1 MEREPTDRS
10 GAPLSHRQRLFETV
24 RASKQLLLGPADF
37 APSRD
42 DFEVIGAFNPGAI
55 EVQGQVVL
63 LVRVAERPR
72 ETRPGFVALP
82 RFTAASELAVD
93 WVREEEVEFI
103 DPRVVQLLES
113 GCVRLTFVSHLRVVQ
128 LHGGPTGEGT
138 ATNGSAAIGRE
149 IRGQMVEGAAFVP
162 REPWEEFGV
171 EDPRITRIDQRFY
184 ITYVAVS
191 RHGAATALASTDD
204 FRRFTRHGII
214 FPPEN
219 KDVVLFPE
227 RLDNQHVALHR
238 PNGRTPFTAPE
249 MWIARSPDLI
259 SWGRHDPVFAEKA
272 GWESG
277 RVGAG
282 APPLRTPLGWLE
294 IYHGN
299 RRPTGPGEVGQYV
312 AAAIVLDADD
322 PRRVI
327 ARSIEPLFSPTE
339 PFEREGFVA
348 DVVFP
353 TGIVARGDSLM
364 VYYGASDTYT
374 AVTELPLRE
383 TLASLQPI

>member
-1 MEREPTDRS
+1 MERQPTDRS
-10 GAPLSHRQRLFETV
+10 SATFSQRQRLFETV
-24 RASKQLLLGPADF
+24 RASKKLLLQPADF

-42 DFEVIGAFNPGAI
+42 DFEVIGAFNPGAVEI
-55 EVQGQVVL
+55 QGQVVL

-82 RFTAASELAVD
+82 RFTAGSELAVD
-93 WVREEEVEFI
+93 WVRLEDVEFI

-113 GCVRLTFVSHLRVVQ
+113 GCVRLTFVSHLRVVT
-128 LHGGPTGEGT
+128 LNGPNVVG
-138 ATNGSAAIGRE
+138 AAPKGAAVGRE
-149 IRGQMVEGAAFVP
+149 IRAQMFEGAAFVP
-162 REPWEEFGV
+162 REPWEEFGI
-171 EDPRITRIDQRFY
+171 EDPRITRIDGRFFF
-184 ITYVAVS
+184 TYVAVS
-191 RHGAATALASTDD
+191 RHGAATALASTED

-238 PNGRTPFTAPE
+238 PNGRTPFTPPE
-249 MWIARSPDLI
+249 MWIARSSDLI
-259 SWGRHDPVFAEKA
+259 SWGRHEPVFAEKA

-282 APPLRTPLGWLE
+282 APPIRTGLGWLE

-299 RRPTGPGEVGQYV
+299 RRPTGPGQVGQYV
-312 AAAIVLDADD
+312 AAAIVLDADE
-322 PRRVI
+322 PRRVV

-348 DVVFP
+348 NVVFP
-353 TGIVARGDSLM
+353 TGIVARGDSLV

-374 AVTELPLRE
+374 GVAELPLEE

>member
-1 MEREPTDRS
+1 MERESTERS
-10 GAPLSHRQRLFETV
+10 VASFPQRRLCDAV
-24 RASKQLLLGPADF
+24 RVSKELLLRPGDF

-42 DFEVIGAFNPGAI
+42 DFEVIGAFNPGVA
-55 EVQGQVVL
+55 EVSGQVVL

-72 ETRPGFVALP
+72 EIRAGFVGLP
-82 RFTAASELAVD
+82 RFTTDSELAVD
-93 WVREEEVEFI
+93 WVRQDEVEFV
-103 DPRVVQLLES
+103 DPRVVQLLET
-113 GCVRLTFVSHLRVVQ
+113 GCVRLTFVSHLRVVR
-128 LHGGPTGEGT
+128 LNRGPTVEKT
-138 ATNGSAAIGRE
+138 AAKGSAAIGE
-149 IRGQMVEGAAFVP
+149 PIHGQTIEGAAFVP
-162 REPWEEFGV
+162 RESWEEFGV
-171 EDPRITRIDQRFY
+171 EDPRITRIDGRFY
-184 ITYVAVS
+184 FTYVAVS

-204 FRRFTRHGII
+204 FRQFTRHGII

-238 PNGRTPFTAPE
+238 PNGRTPFTPPE

-259 SWGRHDPVFAEKA
+259 SWGRHAPVFAEKA

-282 APPLRTPLGWLE
+282 APPIRTALGWLE

-299 RRPTGPGEVGQYV
+299 RRPTAAGEVGQYV
-312 AAAIVLDADD
+312 AAAIVLDAQD
-322 PRRVI
+322 PRRVV
-327 ARSIEPLFSPTE
+327 ARSSEPLFAPTE

-353 TGIVARGDSLM
+353 TGVVSRGDSLA

-374 AVTELPLRE
+374 GVDELSLQE
-383 TLASLQPI
+383 VLASLRPI

>member
-1 MEREPTDRS
+1 MEGEPKGRS
-10 GAPLSHRQRLFETV
+10 RASFSHSQPGDALRV
-24 RASKQLLLGPADF
+24 SKQLLLRPDDF

-42 DFEVIGAFNPGAI
+42 DFEVIGAFNPGVA
-55 EVQGQVVL
+55 EVSGQVVL

-72 ETRPGFVALP
+72 ESRTGFIGLP
-82 RFTAASELAVD
+82 RFTTHSELAVD
-93 WVREEEVEFI
+93 WVRQEDVEFI
-103 DPRVVQLLES
+103 DPRVVQLLET
-113 GCVRLTFVSHLRVVQ
+113 GCVRLTFVSHLRVVR
-128 LHGGPTGEGT
+128 LNGDSTVEKIAAKGSTALGGQIDCEK
-138 ATNGSAAIGRE
+138 I
-149 IRGQMVEGAAFVP
+149 EGAAFVP

-171 EDPRITRIDQRFY
+171 EDPRITRTDGRFY
-184 ITYVAVS
+184 FTYVAVS

-204 FRRFTRHGII
+204 FQQFTRHGII

-227 RLDNQHVALHR
+227 RVDNQHVALHR
-238 PNGRTPFTAPE
+238 PNGRTPFTPPE
-249 MWIARSPDLI
+249 MWIARSSDLI
-259 SWGRHDPVFAEKA
+259 SWGRHAPVFAEKA

-282 APPLRTPLGWLE
+282 APPIQTALGWLE

-299 RRPTGPGEVGQYV
+299 RRPTAAGEVGQYV
-312 AAAIVLDADD
+312 AAAIVLDAHD

-327 ARSIEPLFSPTE
+327 ARSSEPLFTPTE

-353 TGIVARGDSLM
+353 TGVVSRGDSLV

-374 AVTELPLRE
+374 GVAELSLQDV
-383 TLASLQPI
+383 LASLRPL

>member
-10 GAPLSHRQRLFETV
+10 DALSLQRQRLFETV
-24 RASKQLLLGPADF
+24 RATKQLVLRPGDF
-37 APSRD
+37 SPSRD
-42 DFEVIGAFNPGAI
+42 DFEVIGSFNPGVI
-55 EVQGQVVL
+55 EADGQIVL
-63 LVRVAERPR
+63 LVRIAERPR
-72 ETRPGFVALP
+72 AARSGFIALP
-82 RFTAASELAVD
+82 RFTTDSGLVVD

-103 DPRVVQLLES
+103 DPRVVQLLET
-113 GCVRLTFVSHLRVVQ
+113 GCVRLTFVSHLRVVR
-128 LHGGPTGEGT
+128 LNGPASVAQVAE
-138 ATNGSAAIGRE
+138 
-149 IRGQMVEGAAFVP
+149 AAFLP
-162 REPWEEFGV
+162 EKSWEEFGV
-171 EDPRITRIDQRFY
+171 EDPRITAIDGRFFF
-184 ITYVAVS
+184 TYVAVS

-219 KDVVLFPE
+219 KDVVLFPQ
-227 RLDNQHVALHR
+227 RVGNQYAVLHR

-249 MWIARSPDLI
+249 MWIARSPDLF
-259 SWGRHDPVFAEKA
+259 SWGGHEPVFAEKA

-294 IYHGN
+294 LYHGN
-299 RRPTGPGEVGQYV
+299 RRPTAPGAVGQYV
-312 AAAIVLDADD
+312 AAAIVLDAEN
-322 PRRVI
+322 PSRVV
-327 ARSIEPLFSPTE
+327 ARSVEPLFSPTE

-353 TGIVARGDSLM
+353 TGIVARDNAFV

-374 AVTELPLRE
+374 GVAELPLRE

>member
-1 MEREPTDRS
+1 MDREPTDRS
-10 GAPLSHRQRLFETV
+10 SASSSQRQWLSESIRST
-24 RASKQLLLGPADF
+24 KQLLLRPADF
-37 APSRD
+37 SPSRD
-42 DFEVIGAFNPGAI
+42 DFEVIGAFNPGAVEAGGEI
-55 EVQGQVVL
+55 VL

-72 ETRPGFVALP
+72 EVRPGFIALP
-82 RFTAASELAVD
+82 RFTADSRLLID
-93 WVREEEVEFI
+93 WVRQEQVEFI
-103 DPRVVQLLES
+103 DPRVVQLLET
-113 GCVRLTFVSHLRVVQ
+113 GCVRLTFVSHLKVVR
-128 LHGGPTGEGT
+128 LSGT
-138 ATNGSAAIGRE
+138 DTVRQVAE
-149 IRGQMVEGAAFVP
+149 AAFVP
-162 REPWEEFGV
+162 KEPWEEFGV
-171 EDPRITRIDQRFY
+171 EDPRITMIDGRFY
-184 ITYVAVS
+184 FTYVAVS

-204 FRRFTRHGII
+204 FRQFSRHGII

-227 RLDNQHVALHR
+227 KVANEHVALHR

-249 MWIARSPDLI
+249 MWIARSRDLVA
-259 SWGRHDPVFAEKA
+259 WGGHAPVFAEKV

-299 RRPTGPGEVGQYV
+299 RRPTEPGAVGQYV
-312 AAAIVLDADD
+312 AAAIVLDAED
-322 PRRVI
+322 PSRVV
-327 ARSIEPLFSPTE
+327 ARSVEPLFTPTE

-353 TGIVARGDSLM
+353 TGIVARQNRLV

-374 AVTELPLRE
+374 GVAELPLEE
-383 TLASLQPI
+383 TLASLQHI

>member
-1 MEREPTDRS
+1 MEREPADRS
-10 GAPLSHRQRLFETV
+10 SASSAQRQRLFETV
-24 RASKQLLLGPADF
+24 RASKRLLLRPADF
-37 APSRD
+37 APLRD

-55 EVQGQVVL
+55 DVRGQVVL
-63 LVRVAERPR
+63 LVRIAERPR
-72 ETRPGFVALP
+72 ESRAGFIALP
-82 RFTAASELAVD
+82 RFTNGSEIAVD
-93 WVREEEVEFI
+93 WVRRDEVDFV
-103 DPRVVQLLES
+103 DPRVVQFLET
-113 GCVRLTFVSHLRVVQ
+113 GCVRLTFVSHLRVVT
-128 LHGGPTGEGT
+128 LTEGNNGT
-138 ATNGSAAIGRE
+138 A
-149 IRGQMVEGAAFVP
+149 VEGAAFLP
-162 REPWEEFGV
+162 QAFWEEYGV
-171 EDPRITRIDQRFY
+171 EDPRITWIDRRFY
-184 ITYVAVS
+184 FTYVAVS

-204 FRRFTRHGII
+204 FRQFTRHGLI

-227 RLDNQHVALHR
+227 RLDNQYVALHR
-238 PNGRTPFTAPE
+238 PNGRTLFTPPE

-259 SWGRHDPVFAEKA
+259 SWGRHDPLFAEKA

-282 APPLRTPLGWLE
+282 APPIRTELGWLE

-312 AAAIVLDADD
+312 AAALVLDTDD
-322 PRRVI
+322 PRRIV

-353 TGIVARGDSLM
+353 TAVVARGDALM

-374 AVTELPLRE
+374 GVAELPLQE
-383 TLASLQPI
+383 TLASLRPL

>member
-1 MEREPTDRS
+1 MECEPTDRS
-10 GAPLSHRQRLFETV
+10 SASLSQRKRLFETV
-24 RASKQLLLGPADF
+24 RASKRLLLRPADF

-42 DFEVIGAFNPGAI
+42 DFEVIGAFNPGVV

-72 ETRPGFVALP
+72 EVRPGFVALP
-82 RFTAASELAVD
+82 RFTTGSELAVD
-93 WVREEEVEFI
+93 WVRQEEVEFI
-103 DPRVVQLLES
+103 DARVVQLLKS
-113 GCVRLTFVSHLRVVQ
+113 GCVRLNFVSHLRVVQ
-128 LHGGPTGEGT
+128 LTVPTVRGMA
-138 ATNGSAAIGRE
+138 ATGSAAIGRE
-149 IRGQMVEGAAFVP
+149 IREQMFEGAAFMP
-162 REPWEEFGV
+162 REPWEEFGI
-171 EDPRITRIDQRFY
+171 EDPRITRIDGRFFF
-184 ITYVAVS
+184 TYVAVS
-191 RHGAATALASTDD
+191 RHGAATALASTED
-204 FRRFTRHGII
+204 FRQFTRHGII

-227 RLDNQHVALHR
+227 RLDHQHVALHR
-238 PNGRTPFTAPE
+238 PNGRTPFTPPE
-249 MWIARSPDLI
+249 MWIARSSDLI
-259 SWGRHDPVFAEKA
+259 SWGRHEPVFAEKA

-282 APPLRTPLGWLE
+282 APPIRTALGWLE

-299 RRPTGPGEVGQYV
+299 RRPAVAGQVGQYV

-353 TGIVARGDSLM
+353 TGTVARGDSLV

-374 AVTELPLRE
+374 GVAELPLQE
-383 TLASLQPI
+383 MLASLQPI